1 MKINFNKPV
10 LVINSNEFKVYC
22 KKRYI
27 KDVFR
32 TLRGDFEYGY

>member
-10 LVINSNEFKVYC
+10 LVINPNEFKVYC

-27 KDVFR
+27 KQVFSALKGDV
-32 TLRGDFEYGY
+32 DY